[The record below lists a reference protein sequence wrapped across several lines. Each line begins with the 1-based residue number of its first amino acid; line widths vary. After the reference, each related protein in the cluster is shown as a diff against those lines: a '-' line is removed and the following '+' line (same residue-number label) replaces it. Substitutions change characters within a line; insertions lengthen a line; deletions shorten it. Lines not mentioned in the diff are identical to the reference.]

1 MNTEDNKFYLNE
13 QQVNEIY
20 QSLLQNFKLG
30 VLNREQL
37 IALRTMLND
46 AQLFSCQLDNDD
58 KLNKINIYNLIA
70 YCILKVKLGDYD
82 NDDEYYIELLNTIFQ
97 ESNDVNLSKEELLKL
112 LQNFNSINL
121 SNELRKEIYEI
132 WIDYYNLIELSKNK
146 HENFS
151 NEKMYYIFEKYN
163 INYYNSDLI
172 NKINLNKINLVK
184 YSPYIN
190 IIENKGK
197 KI

>member
-1 MNTEDNKFYLNE
+1 MNTEDNKFYLSE

-30 VLNREQL
+30 KLNREQL

-70 YCILKVKLGDYD
+70 YCILKVKLSDYD
-82 NDDEYYIELLNTIFQ
+82 NDDMYYIELLNTIFEQ
-97 ESNDVNLSKEELLKL
+97 SNDVNLSKEELFRL
-112 LQNFNSINL
+112 LQNFSNINL
-121 SNELRKEIYEI
+121 SNELRKEIYDI
-132 WIDYYNLIELSKNK
+132 WIDYYNLIELNKNK
-146 HENFS
+146 YENFAE
-151 NEKMYYIFEKYN
+151 EKMNYIFEKYN
-163 INYYNSDLI
+163 INYYNNDLI
-172 NKINLNKINLVK
+172 NNINLNKINLVK
-184 YSPYIN
+184 YSPNIN
-190 IIENKGK
+190 TMENKGK